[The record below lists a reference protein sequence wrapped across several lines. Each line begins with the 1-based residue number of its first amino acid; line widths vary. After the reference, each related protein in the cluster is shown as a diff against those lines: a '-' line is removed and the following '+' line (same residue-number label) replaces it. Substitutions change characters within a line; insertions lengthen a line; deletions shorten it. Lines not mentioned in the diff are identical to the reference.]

1 MNKDLDQVFP
11 DLHLAKD
18 MFISNDLILPRTFE
32 VIDEVLNKYDKNA
45 PFEYVNDMNVVDTEK
60 NK

>member
-18 MFISNDLILPRTFE
+18 MFISNDFMLPMASE
-32 VIDEVLNKYDKNA
+32 VIEEVLNKYDKNA
-45 PFEYVNDMNVVDTEK
+45 SFEYGSDINVATTEK